1 MKWLNEHS
9 RAFLKKGY
17 LAEGVSPEERIR
29 FIAETAE
36 KLLDKPGFADR
47 FYGYMAKGYYSL
59 ASPIWS
65 NFGIRKGLPISC
77 FGSYISDDMAGI
89 LYTHAEVGMMSKY
102 GGGTSGYFGALRP
115 RGSAIKDN
123 GVSSG
128 AVHFMRLFETMVNVV
143 SQGSVRR
150 GHFAPYLP
158 MEHADMEEF
167 LEIGTEGNPIQELT
181 HGVTVTDAWM
191 NEMIAG
197 DEDKRALWAKVLQRR
212 GEIGYPYI
220 FFSDNVNRGTSKVY
234 KDKGLKIY
242 SSNLC
247 SEVLLPSKS
256 DWSFVCDLSSMNLLH
271 YDEWK
276 DTDAI
281 ETLVYFLDAVMTDFI
296 AKLEAMRDS
305 KSDEERR
312 GFYFMERAYNFAVAN
327 RALGV
332 GAMGWHSYLQ
342 SKMIPFES
350 TEASRLNVEIFR
362 SIEEKCLAAS
372 KSLAAEYGEPT
383 LLKGYGQR
391 NATLTAVA
399 PTTSSAFI
407 LGQLSQSIEPYWS
420 NCYVK
425 DIDKMKVT
433 IRNPFL
439 KELLSSKGQDTKEVW
454 ESIRKSDGSVQHLPF
469 LSLSEKSVFK
479 TFAEIDQNAVIEQ
492 AATRQRHIDQGQ
504 SLNLMISPKRPTK
517 EINELYIKAWRL
529 GIKTLYYQHSIN
541 AAQELNRE
549 KMATAV
555 IHVSSAV
562 CVGCES

>member
-29 FIAETAE
+29 FIANAAE
-36 KLLDKPGFADR
+36 GILKKPGFADK
-47 FYGYMAKGYYSL
+47 FYDYMAKGYYSL

-77 FGSYISDDMAGI
+77 FGSYISDDMASI

-158 MEHADMEEF
+158 LEHADVEEF
-167 LEIGTEGNPIQELT
+167 LDIGTEGNPIQELT
-181 HGVTVTDAWM
+181 HGVTVTDTWM

-197 DEDKRALWAKVLQRR
+197 DEAKRALWAKVLQRR

-220 FFSDNVNRGTSKVY
+220 FFTDNVNRGTVDVY
-234 KDKGLKIY
+234 RDKGLKIY

-256 DWSFVCDLSSMNLLH
+256 DWSFVCDLSSMNLLY

-276 DTDAI
+276 NTDAV
-281 ETLVYFLDAVMTDFI
+281 EVLVCFLDAVMSDFI
-296 AKLEAMRDS
+296 NKLEALRDS
-305 KSDEERR
+305 ESEEERR
-312 GFYFMERAYNFAVAN
+312 GFYFMERAYNFAIEN

-342 SKMIPFES
+342 SKAIPFES
-350 TEASRLNVEIFR
+350 DEAAKLNVEIF
-362 SIEEKCLAAS
+362 SAIEAKCYES
-372 KSLAAEYGEPT
+372 SRSLAKEYGEPS
-383 LLKGYGQR
+383 LLKGYGRR

-439 KELLSSKGQDTKEVW
+439 KELLVLKGQDTKAIW
-454 ESIRKSDGSVQHLPF
+454 ESIRNNDGSVQHLSF
-469 LSLSEKSVFK
+469 LTPSEKMVFK
-479 TFAEIDQNAVIEQ
+479 TFAEIDQNSVIEQ
-492 AATRQRHIDQGQ
+492 AAARQRHIDQGQ
-504 SLNLMISPKRPTK
+504 SVNIMISPKRPTK
-517 EINELYIKAWRL
+517 EVNELYIKAWKL
-529 GIKTLYYQHSIN
+529 GLKTLYYQHSIN

-549 KMATAV
+549 KMANST
-555 IHVSSAV
+555 IHISNAV
-562 CVGCES
+562 CIGCEA